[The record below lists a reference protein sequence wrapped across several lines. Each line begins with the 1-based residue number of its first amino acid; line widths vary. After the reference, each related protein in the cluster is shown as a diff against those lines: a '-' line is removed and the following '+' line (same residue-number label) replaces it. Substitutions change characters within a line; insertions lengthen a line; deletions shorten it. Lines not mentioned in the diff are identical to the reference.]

1 MTRLPAPQYLMA
13 IAHSRKFLGIAA
25 RSAWRL
31 CGLLFTYQVLLI
43 ATACAD
49 QQELCVYVMEDGRA
63 IQTTRR
69 SAVPVKYRDGAKCL
83 SPKGTS
89 ADVRLALPSEI
100 DLEGT
105 VRRESVIT
113 PVGPMRVRWP
123 RKIEMLFG
131 RTPQRALV
139 EAGTA
144 LRRAL
149 VGAGFPPELQS
160 LRLDWEVV
168 FMDEDLPEQQI
179 PFSLITNCN
188 PAWMTP
194 PANIYVV
201 GQRAAKGC
209 GASSDRVDTK
219 LTDAGLTRILLHE
232 MGHAIE
238 HQLLKEQFGSDRAR
252 AEGFACWFEQYAA
265 DFSSLIPRGS
275 TRSMYRGFAR
285 QALEQQVFR
294 QGFGGTALDYAW
306 AAMPFVYLEEKRGV
320 RGVMQVYELLQQ
332 RVPLVEALARVSGK
346 SQERLG
352 KEIVQLLQ

>member
-1 MTRLPAPQYLMA
+1 
-13 IAHSRKFLGIAA
+13 
-25 RSAWRL
+25 L
-31 CGLLFTYQVLLI
+31 CGLLAVLQLLFSSRVV
-43 ATACAD
+43 AES
-49 QQELCVYVMEDGRA
+49 QELCVYVLEDGRA
-63 IQTTRR
+63 VQTTRR
-69 SAVPVKYRDGAKCL
+69 SAVPAQYRDAAKCL
-83 SPKGTS
+83 SSKGAA
-89 ADVRLALPSEI
+89 ADDRLALPSEI

-105 VRRESVIT
+105 VRRESVVT

-123 RKIEMLFG
+123 RKIEVLFG

-209 GASSDRVDTK
+209 GGSGDRVDTK
-219 LTDAGLTRILLHE
+219 VTDAGLTRILLHE
-232 MGHAIE
+232 MGHAVE
-238 HQLLKEQFGSDRAR
+238 HQLLQDQFGLDRPR

-265 DFSSLIPRGS
+265 EFSSLIQRGS
-275 TRSMYRGFAR
+275 TRAMYRSFAR

-294 QGFGGTALDYAW
+294 RGFGGTALDYAW

-320 RGVMQVYELLQQ
+320 RGVMQLYALLQQ
-332 RVPLVEALARVSGK
+332 RVPFQEALAKVSGK
-346 SQERLG
+346 SPERLG
-352 KEIVQLLQ
+352 KEIAQLLESSSRGESQFR